1 MSRGDTC
8 LCASAP
14 NSRVLTGVELRKVIP
29 LAVAGG
35 VLVASGGVFGV
46 SQAMAKDVEVSQD
59 GVPMKVRTWSG
70 TVGEALQ
77 AQNIQVGERDQV
89 APALGEKLADGQQIS
104 VRYGRQLNLSVDGEK
119 SSMWTTA
126 TTVEQALAEMSIRDE
141 SKLSTSRSAAIG
153 REGLDLNIETAKQIT
168 VVVAGE
174 SRTVITPAETVGQA
188 LAEAQIEYAPTD
200 RLDPGV
206 DTPITEG
213 LTVAVNKVDTKETTR
228 EIEIPFK
235 TVRKES
241 SSLPKG
247 TEKVD
252 TKGVPGKTI
261 EVWTERFENGKSI
274 ENKMTSSRVDKQPVD
289 EVVLVGT
296 GSTATPTP
304 KSTTPSKSPSKAP
317 TTSSSRPSSPPS
329 KSAGTNAGSGSG
341 SGSTGGSPAVGSTCQ
356 ASMYDEG
363 QMTANGEVFNTNA
376 LTAAHKTL
384 PFGTMVKVTNP
395 SNGKTVTVRINDRGP
410 YIAGR
415 CLDLSKAAFSAIGNV
430 SQGVMT
436 VVYQPL

>member
-1 MSRGDTC
+1 M
-8 LCASAP
+8 
-14 NSRVLTGVELRKVIP
+14 RKVVP

-70 TVGEALQ
+70 TVGEALK
-77 AQNIQVGERDQV
+77 AQDIQLGEHDQV

-104 VRYGRQLNLSVDGEK
+104 VRYGRRLNLTVDGANQ
-119 SSMWTTA
+119 SMWTTA

-141 SKLSTSRSAAIG
+141 SKLSTSRSAPIG

-168 VVVAGE
+168 VVVGGE
-174 SRTVITPAETVGQA
+174 SRTVVTPAETVGQA
-188 LAEAQIEYAPTD
+188 LSEAQIQYAPTD
-200 RLDPGV
+200 RIDPGV
-206 DTPITEG
+206 DTPITEN

-235 TVRKES
+235 TVRKET

-252 TKGVPGKTI
+252 TKGVKGKTI
-261 EVWTERFENGKSI
+261 EVWTERFENGKSV

-304 KSTTPSKSPSKAP
+304 KSTPSEAPSKSS
-317 TTSSSRPSSPPS
+317 TSSSSSTKSSAPS
-329 KSAGTNAGSGSG
+329 KPSNSGSSGGSGSSAG

-356 ASMYDEG
+356 ASMYSDP
-363 QMTANGEVFNTNA
+363 QMTASGEQFNPNA
-376 LTAAHKTL
+376 MTAAHKTL
-384 PFGTMVKVTNP
+384 PLGSMVKVTNP
-395 SNGKTVTVRINDRGP
+395 ANGKTVTVRINDRGP

-415 CLDLSKAAFSAIGNV
+415 CLDLSTAAFSAIGNV
-430 SQGVMT
+430 NQGVIT